1 MYTVENSGFRQ
12 ILKTFDAKY
21 QLPSRKYFSETAIPR
36 LYSSVREKVMEELS
50 RVEYFSGTTDLWS
63 SVGLKPYISYTIHYI
78 DDQWQLQSKCLQ
90 THFLPEDHTSGVLVD
105 SLTTT
110 FELWMLTAEK
120 QVCLTTDSGSNVV
133 KAARDLKWPCL
144 SCFGHNLH
152 LAITKSLDHDSRVS
166 RALGLTRKIV
176 SAFHCSW
183 KRKRELSKSLLN
195 LNIPDSSLVL
205 VRL

>member
-1 MYTVENSGFRQ
+1 
-12 ILKTFDAKY
+12 
-21 QLPSRKYFSETAIPR
+21 
-36 LYSSVREKVMEELS
+36 MEELS
-50 RVEYFSGTTDLWS
+50 SVEYFSGTTDLWS

-78 DDQWQLQSKCLQ
+78 DDQWQFQSMCLQ
-90 THFLPEDHTSGVLVD
+90 THFLPENHTSDVLVD

-110 FELWMLTAEK
+110 FESWMLTAEK
-120 QVCLTTDSGSNVV
+120 QVYLGSNVV
-133 KAARDLKWPCL
+133 KAARDLKWPRL

-152 LAITKSLDHDSRVS
+152 LAISKFLDHDSRVS

-176 SAFHCSW
+176 SAFYCKIVSAFYCSG

-195 LNIPDSSLVL
+195 LNIPDHSLVL